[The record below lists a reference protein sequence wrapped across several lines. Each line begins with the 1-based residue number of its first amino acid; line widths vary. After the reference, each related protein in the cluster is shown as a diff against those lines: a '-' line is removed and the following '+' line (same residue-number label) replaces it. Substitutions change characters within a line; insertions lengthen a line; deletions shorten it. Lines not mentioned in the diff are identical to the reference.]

1 MSGVVACLILKSLQG
16 ALAPGASAALH
27 FAHGAAF
34 NHLLGRGKGE
44 RCDGLIVRGQRPG
57 LFTFCYLFRA
67 CTVQLEYRGLP
78 ASASRAR

>member
-16 ALAPGASAALH
+16 ALASGASAALH

-44 RCDGLIVRGQRPG
+44 RCEDLIVRGRRPG
-57 LFTFCYLFRA
+57 FFTFCYLFCA